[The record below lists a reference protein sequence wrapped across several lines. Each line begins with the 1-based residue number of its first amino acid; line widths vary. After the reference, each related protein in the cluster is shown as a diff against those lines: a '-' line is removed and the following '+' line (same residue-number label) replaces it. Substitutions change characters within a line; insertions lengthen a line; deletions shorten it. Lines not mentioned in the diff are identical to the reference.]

1 MYAPV
6 SVSRIGCIHV
16 GEERRNVGKGNLHC
30 ASPDGSTA
38 FGYLPGAVLLGEY
51 LDDVD
56 VEVTA
61 KVAEVG
67 TEAEALAEI
76 NPYLLG
82 LNSGDAGRS
91 HDAPLTVFMDSAESI
106 KCIVADVG
114 RQSFQERDCG

>member
-1 MYAPV
+1 M
-6 SVSRIGCIHV
+6 
-16 GEERRNVGKGNLHC
+16 
-30 ASPDGSTA
+30 
-38 FGYLPGAVLLGEY
+38 LGEY

-56 VEVTA
+56 VEMA
-61 KVAEVG
+61 AEAAEVG
-67 TEAEALAEI
+67 AKTEAFAEI

-106 KCIVADVG
+106 ACIVADVG